1 MKRLL
6 MRLKTRLMR
15 QEALAGDSQEP
26 GIPTLDIHA
35 TRSDVFLGSDI
46 DTFLRSDID
55 ISLHSDVAGLK
66 QDHGSETTSAAPE
79 CIEDEDGA
87 TVPRIPV
94 LDPAGLDLD
103 QPDEFDPDETAVL
116 TDELHFGWSTY
127 LAAPV
132 GADLC
137 LGLWQH
143 QRS

>member
-1 MKRLL
+1 MKRIL
-6 MRLKTRLMR
+6 MRLKTRLKR
-15 QEALAGDSQEP
+15 QQAAVGDRHEQ
-26 GIPTLDIHA
+26 GIPMPDIDA

-46 DTFLRSDID
+46 ETFLRSDID

-116 TDELHFGWSTY
+116 TDELSK
-127 LAAPV
+127 
-132 GADLC
+132 
-137 LGLWQH
+137 
-143 QRS
+143 